1 MVLAVRDGNNT
12 LAAMASDLVNGEHVV
27 MHSDKNIGAIADA
40 AAGSDFGGF
49 SLIALF
55 KRLLSIK
62 LPDAVA
68 GKIPVDAKFG
78 TYGNPTLAVT
88 AALSTGIIFDVAK
101 FQRLRIQINNT
112 GANALNGL
120 EISTR
125 SHSSAD
131 FQVHLNTA
139 AHYTSPASGS
149 ILRHCADL
157 VGAAI
162 DPTILPGSGKVI
174 IAIDLRDFFA
184 SDIRI
189 RATSAAATTLATFW
203 GAE

>member
-1 MVLAVRDGNNT
+1 MVLAVRDGNNAA
-12 LAAMASDLVNGEHVV
+12 AAMASDLVNGEHVV
-27 MHSDKNIGAIADA
+27 VHSDKNIGAIADA
-40 AAGSDFGGF
+40 AASSDFGGF

-68 GKIPVDAKFG
+68 GKIPTDNKFG

-101 FQRLRIQINNT
+101 FRRLRIQISNT

-125 SHSSAD
+125 SHASAD

-157 VGAAI
+157 AGAAI
-162 DPTILPGSGKVI
+162 DPTVLPGSGKVI

-189 RATSAAATTLATFW
+189 RATSAATTLATFW